1 MIFDKFF
8 HRVTVKKVN
17 SGIVTPELQGRGYLR
32 RFMGLSLD
40 QPGVADGSFTRY
52 LLISSLVN
60 ESCLS

>member
-1 MIFDKFF
+1 
-8 HRVTVKKVN
+8 
-17 SGIVTPELQGRGYLR
+17 
-32 RFMGLSLD
+32 MGLSLD